1 MTVGTHDDD
10 KAEGPLMMNKKFDG
24 ISFTMMKEIH
34 PSNFL
39 LWHTAIT
46 GIRAYRL

>member
-1 MTVGTHDDD
+1 MFDD
-10 KAEGPLMMNKKFDG
+10 KQKFDG
-24 ISFTMMKEIH
+24 RISFTMMKEIH